1 MIRLPGDA
9 NHAYAM
15 GLPRFYGVTAVAKH
29 QTTKLIQEKKVSDTN
44 IELTSTISEDN
55 TLELAL
61 REIEFP
67 QPGENQVV
75 IRIEAAPINPSD
87 LGVMFSVA
95 DMSTASQS
103 GSAERPVIRADV
115 PAKFMGAVKKRIG
128 KAIPV
133 GNEGAGT
140 VVAAGSSAAA
150 QNLMG
155 KTVAFIGGGS
165 YKNYVCANVQSC
177 LELEPGTTAVEG
189 ASSFVNPL
197 TALAMV
203 ETMRAEG
210 HKAIVHAAAASNLG
224 QMLNR
229 ICMADGVDLVNIVR
243 KPEQEKLLR
252 DMGAKYVVNSSSDSF
267 MADLTQALI
276 DTGATIAFDPI
287 GGGRLASDILTCMEA
302 AVSRNMTQYSVY
314 GSDIYKQVYIYGGLD
329 RGPITLNRSFGF
341 AWGVNGFLLFNALGK
356 LSKETNIAMRKRV
369 AAEIKTTFASSY
381 THEVSLAGALQL
393 DAISVYSKMATGEKF
408 LIRPQ
413 S

>member
-1 MIRLPGDA
+1 MP
-9 NHAYAM
+9 
-15 GLPRFYGVTAVAKH
+15 
-29 QTTKLIQEKKVSDTN
+29 DTN
-44 IELTSTISEDN
+44 IELTSTISEGN
-55 TLELAL
+55 KLELAL
-61 REIEFP
+61 REIEIP

-75 IRIEAAPINPSD
+75 IRVEAAPINPSD

-95 DMSTASQS
+95 DMATARQS
-103 GSAERPVIRADV
+103 GSADRPVVSADI
-115 PAKFMGAVKKRIG
+115 PAKFMGAVKKRLG
-128 KAIPV
+128 KSIPV

-150 QNLMG
+150 QSLMG

-165 YKNYVCANVQSC
+165 YRKYLCANVQSC

-203 ETMRAEG
+203 ETMRTEG

-229 ICMADGVDLVNIVR
+229 ICIADGIDLVNIVR
-243 KPEQEKLLR
+243 KPEQEALLR
-252 DMGAKYVVNSSSDSF
+252 DLGAKYVVNSSSDSF

-302 AVSRNMTQYSVY
+302 AVSRNMTEYSVY

-329 RGPITLNRSFGF
+329 RGPITLNRTFGF

-356 LSKETNIAMRKRV
+356 LGKDTAAAMRKRV
-369 AAEIKTTFASSY
+369 AAEIKTTFASHY

-393 DAISVYSKMATGEKF
+393 DAISSFGKMATGEKY
-408 LIRPQ
+408 LIKPQ

>member
-1 MIRLPGDA
+1 M
-9 NHAYAM
+9 
-15 GLPRFYGVTAVAKH
+15 
-29 QTTKLIQEKKVSDTN
+29 SDTN
-44 IELTSTISEDN
+44 IELISTISEDN
-55 TLELAL
+55 KLELAL
-61 REIEFP
+61 REIDIP

-87 LGVMFSVA
+87 LGVMFSVG
-95 DMSTASQS
+95 DMTTARQS
-103 GSAERPVIRADV
+103 GSAERPVISADV
-115 PAKFMGAVKKRIG
+115 PPKFMGAVKRRVG
-128 KAIPV
+128 KSIPV

-150 QNLMG
+150 QSLMG

-165 YKNYVCANVQSC
+165 YRKYVCANVQSC

-229 ICMADGVDLVNIVR
+229 ICIADGIDLVNIVR
-243 KPEQEKLLR
+243 KPEQEALLR
-252 DMGAKYVVNSSSDSF
+252 DQGAKYVVNSSSDSF

-276 DTGATIAFDPI
+276 DAGATIAFDPI

-302 AVSRNMTQYSVY
+302 AVSRDMTEYSVY

-329 RGPITLNRSFGF
+329 RGPITLNRTFGF

-356 LSKETNIAMRKRV
+356 LGQNTAAVMRKRV
-369 AAEIKTTFASSY
+369 AAEIKTTFASHY

-393 DAISVYSKMATGEKF
+393 DAISVYGKQATGEKF
-408 LIRPQ
+408 LIKTQ

>member
-1 MIRLPGDA
+1 
-9 NHAYAM
+9 
-15 GLPRFYGVTAVAKH
+15 
-29 QTTKLIQEKKVSDTN
+29 VSDTN
-44 IELTSTISEDN
+44 IELTSTITEN
-55 TLELAL
+55 NKLELAL
-61 REIEFP
+61 REIEIP
-67 QPGENQVV
+67 QPGEHEVV

-87 LGVMFSVA
+87 LGVMFSAA
-95 DMSTASQS
+95 DMTTVRQA
-103 GSAERPVIRADV
+103 GSADRPVISADV
-115 PAKFMGAVKKRIG
+115 PAKFMGAVKKRVG
-128 KAIPV
+128 KAVPV

-150 QNLMG
+150 QSLMG
-155 KTVAFIGGGS
+155 KTVAVIGGGS
-165 YKNYVCANVQSC
+165 YRKYLCANVQSC

-229 ICMADGVDLVNIVR
+229 ICIADGIDLVNIVR
-243 KPEQEKLLR
+243 KPEQEALLR

-302 AVSRNMTQYSVY
+302 AVSRNITEYSVY

-356 LSKETNIAMRKRV
+356 LGKETNIAMRKRI
-369 AAEIKTTFASSY
+369 AAEIKTTFASHY

-393 DAISVYSKMATGEKF
+393 DAMSVYGKQATGEKF
-408 LIRPQ
+408 LIKPQ

>member
-1 MIRLPGDA
+1 M
-9 NHAYAM
+9 
-15 GLPRFYGVTAVAKH
+15 
-29 QTTKLIQEKKVSDTN
+29 SDTN
-44 IELTSTISEDN
+44 IELTSTISEN
-55 TLELAL
+55 NKLELAL
-61 REIEFP
+61 REIEIP

-75 IRIEAAPINPSD
+75 IRVEAAPINPSD

-95 DMSTASQS
+95 DMTTAKQS
-103 GSAERPVIRADV
+103 GSADRPVISAEV

-150 QNLMG
+150 QSLMG

-165 YKNYVCANVQSC
+165 YRKYLCANVQSC
-177 LELEPGTTAVEG
+177 LELEPGTTAVEA

-229 ICMADGVDLVNIVR
+229 ICIADGIDLVNIVR
-243 KPEQEKLLR
+243 KPEQEALLR

-302 AVSRNMTQYSVY
+302 AVSRNMTEYSVY

-329 RGPITLNRSFGF
+329 RGPITLNRTFGF

-356 LSKETNIAMRKRV
+356 LGKDTAAAMRKRI
-369 AAEIKTTFASSY
+369 AAEIKTTFASHY

-393 DAISVYSKMATGEKF
+393 DAISVYGKQATGEKF
-408 LIRPQ
+408 LIKPQ

>member
-1 MIRLPGDA
+1 M
-9 NHAYAM
+9 
-15 GLPRFYGVTAVAKH
+15 
-29 QTTKLIQEKKVSDTN
+29 SDTN

-55 TLELAL
+55 KLELAL
-61 REIEFP
+61 REIEIP

-75 IRIEAAPINPSD
+75 IRVEAAPINPSD

-95 DMSTASQS
+95 DMTTASQS
-103 GSAERPVIRADV
+103 GSADRPVINADV
-115 PAKFMGAVKKRIG
+115 PAKFMGAVKKRLG
-128 KAIPV
+128 KSIPV

-150 QNLMG
+150 QSLMG

-165 YKNYVCANVQSC
+165 YRKYLCANVQSC

-229 ICMADGVDLVNIVR
+229 ICIADGIDLVNIVR
-243 KPEQEKLLR
+243 KPEQEELLR
-252 DMGAKYVVNSSSDSF
+252 DLGAKYVVNSNSDSF

-287 GGGRLASDILTCMEA
+287 GGGRLASDILSCMEA
-302 AVSRNMTQYSVY
+302 AVSRNMTEYSVY

-329 RGPITLNRSFGF
+329 RGPITLNRTFGF

-356 LSKETNIAMRKRV
+356 LGKDTAAAMRKRV
-369 AAEIKTTFASSY
+369 AAEIKTTFASHY

-393 DAISVYSKMATGEKF
+393 DAISSFGKMATGEKY
-408 LIRPQ
+408 LIKPQ